1 MQAQVHNSN
10 GTLELCHTTC
20 ALLDGGSLST
30 WLSEIKYW
38 MDNNPNEVVTLLL
51 VNSDDESTAT
61 FGTVF
66 NSTGISEYGYTPT
79 STTGPISTWPTL
91 QTLIDA
97 NTRLITFIA
106 AITYDSAYP
115 FLLDEWDYMFETAY
129 GVSSLSGF
137 NCTLDRPSTVSSA
150 EVGIESGYM
159 GLLNHFADTDEAFSI
174 TIPDI
179 SDIET
184 TNSPAT
190 NTTGALGTHGELCN
204 SEWGTKPTFILVDF
218 WNVGP
223 SIDTADIL
231 NGISGQTS
239 GRTNVSTAE
248 LSASSSAAGRR
259 EAKSW
264 ADIVVV
270 AMAVVAMGNFLVL

>member
-1 MQAQVHNSN
+1 
-10 GTLELCHTTC
+10 
-20 ALLDGGSLST
+20 
-30 WLSEIKYW
+30 
-38 MDNNPNEVVTLLL
+38 
-51 VNSDDESTAT
+51 
-61 FGTVF
+61 
-66 NSTGISEYGYTPT
+66 
-79 STTGPISTWPTL
+79 
-91 QTLIDA
+91 
-97 NTRLITFIA
+97 LITFIA